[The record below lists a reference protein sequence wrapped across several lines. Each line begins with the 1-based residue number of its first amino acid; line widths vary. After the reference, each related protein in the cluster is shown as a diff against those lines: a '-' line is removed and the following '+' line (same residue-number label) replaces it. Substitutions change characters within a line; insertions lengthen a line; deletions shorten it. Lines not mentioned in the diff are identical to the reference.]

1 MMLFYQRGN
10 GREKLEISKNISL
23 KYLHLILFI
32 LLINCSEKTDK
43 EIEGMVW
50 IPGGS
55 FYQGA
60 LVNDTLAL
68 LHEKPRHLVHIDGF
82 YMDISPVTNKE
93 FKNFVKETGY
103 ITTAE
108 RDVNWGE
115 LARQLPPGTD
125 KPHDSLLKAGS
136 LIFTKTK
143 KPITDFSDFSQWWKW
158 KIGANWK
165 KPRGDNDISGKDN
178 YPVVHIS
185 YEDALAY
192 CKWAD
197 KRLPTEAEWEYAAR
211 ANRDDAI
218 YYWGNDHDSLKY
230 KANTWEGQFPF
241 ENSKIDGY
249 ENLAPIKSF
258 PANDFGLYG
267 MSGNVWEWTSDW
279 YNVNYYKDLLED
291 KAACH
296 NPKGATHAF
305 NPNNIYAQ
313 EKVIKGGSFLCN
325 INYCISYRISAK
337 MSSTPDT
344 SLEHLGFR
352 AVAAKNTIN

>member
-1 MMLFYQRGN
+1 MMPFYQRGN

-23 KYLHLILFI
+23 KYLYVVLFI

-60 LVNDTLAL
+60 LDNDTLAL

-93 FKNFVKETGY
+93 FRDFVKETGY

-108 RDVNWGE
+108 RDVNWE
-115 LARQLPPGTD
+115 DLKIQLPPGTD

-136 LIFTKTK
+136 LIFSKTK
-143 KPITDFSDFSQWWKW
+143 KPITDFGDFSQWWKW

-185 YEDALAY
+185 YEDALSY

>member
-1 MMLFYQRGN
+1 MMPFYQRGN

-93 FKNFVKETGY
+93 FKSFVKETGY

-115 LARQLPPGTD
+115 LAKQLPPGTD

-136 LIFTKTK
+136 LIFSKTK

>member
-1 MMLFYQRGN
+1 MMPFYQHGN

-23 KYLHLILFI
+23 KYLYVVLFI

-60 LVNDTLAL
+60 LDNDTLAL

-93 FKNFVKETGY
+93 FRDFVKETGY

-136 LIFTKTK
+136 LIFSKTK

-185 YEDALAY
+185 YEDALSY

-352 AVAAKNTIN
+352 TVAAKNTIN

>member
-23 KYLHLILFI
+23 KYLYVVLFI

-68 LHEKPRHLVHIDGF
+68 LHEKPRHLVHVDGF

-115 LARQLPPGTD
+115 LARQLPPGTE

-136 LIFTKTK
+136 LIFSKTK
-143 KPITDFSDFSQWWKW
+143 KPITDFGDFSQWWKW

-352 AVAAKNTIN
+352 TVASKSMVN

>member
-23 KYLHLILFI
+23 KYLYVVLFI

-60 LVNDTLAL
+60 LDNDTLAL

-93 FKNFVKETGY
+93 FRDFVKETGY

-136 LIFTKTK
+136 LIFSKTK

-185 YEDALAY
+185 YEDALSY

>member
-23 KYLHLILFI
+23 KYLYVVLFI

-115 LARQLPPGTD
+115 LAKQLPPGTD

-136 LIFTKTK
+136 LIFSKTK
-143 KPITDFSDFSQWWKW
+143 KPITDFGDFSQWWKW

-325 INYCISYRISAK
+325 IDYCISYRISAK

>member
-1 MMLFYQRGN
+1 MMPFYQHGN

-23 KYLHLILFI
+23 KYLYVVLFI

-60 LVNDTLAL
+60 LDNDTLAL

-93 FKNFVKETGY
+93 FRDFVKETGY

-136 LIFTKTK
+136 LIFSKTK
-143 KPITDFSDFSQWWKW
+143 KPITDFGDFSQWWKW

-352 AVAAKNTIN
+352 TVAAKNTIN

>member
-1 MMLFYQRGN
+1 MMPFYQHGN

-68 LHEKPRHLVHIDGF
+68 LHEKPRHLVHVDGF

-115 LARQLPPGTD
+115 LARQLPPGTE

-143 KPITDFSDFSQWWKW
+143 NPITDFRDFSQW
-158 KIGANWK
+158 
-165 KPRGDNDISGKDN
+165 
-178 YPVVHIS
+178 
-185 YEDALAY
+185 
-192 CKWAD
+192 
-197 KRLPTEAEWEYAAR
+197 
-211 ANRDDAI
+211 
-218 YYWGNDHDSLKY
+218 
-230 KANTWEGQFPF
+230 
-241 ENSKIDGY
+241 
-249 ENLAPIKSF
+249 
-258 PANDFGLYG
+258 
-267 MSGNVWEWTSDW
+267 
-279 YNVNYYKDLLED
+279 
-291 KAACH
+291 
-296 NPKGATHAF
+296 
-305 NPNNIYAQ
+305 
-313 EKVIKGGSFLCN
+313 
-325 INYCISYRISAK
+325 
-337 MSSTPDT
+337 
-344 SLEHLGFR
+344 
-352 AVAAKNTIN
+352 

>member
-136 LIFTKTK
+136 LIFSKTK
-143 KPITDFSDFSQWWKW
+143 KPITDFGDFSQWWKW

-218 YYWGNDHDSLKY
+218 YYWGNDHDSLRY

>member
-1 MMLFYQRGN
+1 M
-10 GREKLEISKNISL
+10 
-23 KYLHLILFI
+23 KYLYVVLFI

-136 LIFTKTK
+136 LIFSKTK
-143 KPITDFSDFSQWWKW
+143 KPITDFGDFSQWWKW

>member
-1 MMLFYQRGN
+1 MPFYQRGN

-23 KYLHLILFI
+23 KYLYVVLFI

-93 FKNFVKETGY
+93 FRDFVKETGY

-185 YEDALAY
+185 YEDALSY

>member
-1 MMLFYQRGN
+1 MMLFYQHGN
-10 GREKLEISKNISL
+10 GRKKLEISKNISL
-23 KYLHLILFI
+23 KYLHVILFI
-32 LLINCSEKTDK
+32 LLINCSENQQ
-43 EIEGMVW
+43 EVPNGMVW

-60 LVNDTLAL
+60 LDKDTLAL

-108 RDVNWGE
+108 RDVNWE
-115 LARQLPPGTD
+115 DLKKQLPPGTD
-125 KPHDSLLKAGS
+125 KPHDSILKAGS
-136 LIFTKTK
+136 LIFTKTTH
-143 KPITDFSDFSQWWKW
+143 PITDFTNVSQWWKW

-165 KPRGDNDISGKDN
+165 TPKGNNNIIDKDN

-192 CKWAD
+192 CKWAER
-197 KRLPTEAEWEYAAR
+197 RLPTEAEWEYAAR
-211 ANRDDAI
+211 GNRQDVI
-218 YYWGNDHDSLKY
+218 YFWGDSHDSLKN

-241 ENSKIDGY
+241 KNSKMDGY
-249 ENLAPIKSF
+249 ENLAPVKSF

-267 MSGNVWEWTSDW
+267 MAGNVWEWTSDW
-279 YNVNYYKDLLED
+279 YNVNYYKELLED
-291 KAACH
+291 TAACH
-296 NPKGATHAF
+296 NPKGAEYGF

-325 INYCISYRISAK
+325 IEYCISYRISAK

-352 AVAAKNTIN
+352 TVAAKNMIN

>member
-1 MMLFYQRGN
+1 MPFYQRGN

-23 KYLHLILFI
+23 KYLYVVLFI

-115 LARQLPPGTD
+115 LAKQLPPGTD

-136 LIFTKTK
+136 LIFSKTK
-143 KPITDFSDFSQWWKW
+143 KPITDFGDFSQWWKW

>member
-1 MMLFYQRGN
+1 MMLFYQHGN
-10 GREKLEISKNISL
+10 GRKKLEISKNISL
-23 KYLHLILFI
+23 KYFHLILFI
-32 LLINCSEKTDK
+32 LLISCSEKTNK

-60 LVNDTLAL
+60 LDNDTLAL
-68 LHEKPRHLVHIDGF
+68 SHEKPRHLVHLDGF

-108 RDVNWGE
+108 RDVNWE
-115 LARQLPPGTD
+115 DLKIQLPPGTE
-125 KPHDSLLKAGS
+125 KPHDSILKAGS

-143 KPITDFSDFSQWWKW
+143 EPITDFRDFSQWWQW

-165 KPRGDNDISGKDN
+165 KPRGNNNITAKDN

-192 CKWAD
+192 CKWAK

-211 ANRDDAI
+211 ANKDDAI
-218 YYWGNDHDSLKY
+218 YYWGNSHDSLRY
-230 KANTWEGQFPF
+230 KANTWEGLFPF
-241 ENSKIDGY
+241 KNSKIDGY
-249 ENLAPIKSF
+249 ENLAPVKSF

-267 MSGNVWEWTSDW
+267 MAGNVWEWTSDW

-325 INYCISYRISAK
+325 IEYCISYRISAK

-352 AVAAKNTIN
+352 TVAAKSMIN

>member
-1 MMLFYQRGN
+1 MMPFYQRGN

-136 LIFTKTK
+136 LIFSKTK

-185 YEDALAY
+185 YEDALSY

-267 MSGNVWEWTSDW
+267 MAGNVWEWTSDW

>member
-23 KYLHLILFI
+23 KYLYVVLFI

-136 LIFTKTK
+136 LIFSKTK

-352 AVAAKNTIN
+352 TVAAKNMIN

>member
-1 MMLFYQRGN
+1 
-10 GREKLEISKNISL
+10 
-23 KYLHLILFI
+23 
-32 LLINCSEKTDK
+32 
-43 EIEGMVW
+43 
-50 IPGGS
+50 
-55 FYQGA
+55 
-60 LVNDTLAL
+60 
-68 LHEKPRHLVHIDGF
+68 
-82 YMDISPVTNKE
+82 
-93 FKNFVKETGY
+93 
-103 ITTAE
+103 
-108 RDVNWGE
+108 
-115 LARQLPPGTD
+115 
-125 KPHDSLLKAGS
+125 
-136 LIFTKTK
+136 
-143 KPITDFSDFSQWWKW
+143 DFSQWWKW

-185 YEDALAY
+185 YEDALSY

-249 ENLAPIKSF
+249 DNLAPIKSF

-352 AVAAKNTIN
+352 TVAAKNTIN

>member
-1 MMLFYQRGN
+1 MMPFYQRGN

-23 KYLHLILFI
+23 KYLYVVLFI

-60 LVNDTLAL
+60 LDNDTLAL

-93 FKNFVKETGY
+93 FRDFVKETGY

-136 LIFTKTK
+136 LIFSKTK

-352 AVAAKNTIN
+352 TVAAKNTIN

>member
-10 GREKLEISKNISL
+10 GRKKLEIFKNISL

-115 LARQLPPGTD
+115 LAKQLPPGTD

-136 LIFTKTK
+136 LIFSKTK
-143 KPITDFSDFSQWWKW
+143 KPITDFGDFSQWWKW

>member
-10 GREKLEISKNISL
+10 GRKKLEISKNISL

-32 LLINCSEKTDK
+32 FLINCSEKTNK

-55 FYQGA
+55 YYQGA
-60 LVNDTLAL
+60 LDNDTLAL
-68 LHEKPRHLVHIDGF
+68 LHEKPRHLVHLDGF

-108 RDVNWGE
+108 RDVNWE
-115 LARQLPPGTD
+115 DLKIQLPPGTE
-125 KPHDSLLKAGS
+125 KPHDSILKAGS
-136 LIFTKTK
+136 LIFTNTK
-143 KPITDFSDFSQWWKW
+143 EPITDFSDFSQWWQW

-165 KPRGDNDISGKDN
+165 KPRGDNDIAGKDN

-192 CKWAD
+192 CKWAGR
-197 KRLPTEAEWEYAAR
+197 RLPTEAEWEYAAR
-211 ANRDDAI
+211 ANRNDAI
-218 YYWGNDHDSLKY
+218 YYWGNSHDSLRY
-230 KANTWEGQFPF
+230 KANTWEGVFPF
-241 ENSKIDGY
+241 KNSKIDGY
-249 ENLAPIKSF
+249 ENLAPVKSF

-325 INYCISYRISAK
+325 IEYCISYRISAK

-352 AVAAKNTIN
+352 TVAAKNMKN

>member
-1 MMLFYQRGN
+1 MMPFYQRGN

-68 LHEKPRHLVHIDGF
+68 LHEKPRLLVHIDGF

-115 LARQLPPGTD
+115 LAKQLPPGTD

-136 LIFTKTK
+136 LIFSKTK
-143 KPITDFSDFSQWWKW
+143 KPITDFGDFSQWWKW

-185 YEDALAY
+185 YEDALSY

>member
-1 MMLFYQRGN
+1 MPFYQRGN

-93 FKNFVKETGY
+93 FKSFVKETGY

-115 LARQLPPGTD
+115 LAKQLPPGTE

-136 LIFTKTK
+136 LIFSKTK
-143 KPITDFSDFSQWWKW
+143 KPITDFGDFSQWWKW

>member
-1 MMLFYQRGN
+1 MPFYQRGN

-93 FKNFVKETGY
+93 FRDFVKETGY

-115 LARQLPPGTD
+115 LAKQLPPGTD

-136 LIFTKTK
+136 LIFSKTK
-143 KPITDFSDFSQWWKW
+143 KPITDFGDFSQWWKW

-352 AVAAKNTIN
+352 TVAAKNTIN

>member
-23 KYLHLILFI
+23 KYLYVVLFI

-60 LVNDTLAL
+60 LDNDTLAL

-136 LIFTKTK
+136 LIFSKTK

-185 YEDALAY
+185 YEDALSY

>member
-60 LVNDTLAL
+60 LDNDTLAL
-68 LHEKPRHLVHIDGF
+68 IHEKPRHLVHIDGF

-93 FKNFVKETGY
+93 FRDFVKETGY

-136 LIFTKTK
+136 LIFSKTK

-185 YEDALAY
+185 YEDALSY
-192 CKWAD
+192 CKWAGR
-197 KRLPTEAEWEYAAR
+197 RLPTEAEWEYAAR

-352 AVAAKNTIN
+352 TVAAKNTIN

>member
-1 MMLFYQRGN
+1 MMPFYQHGN

-23 KYLHLILFI
+23 KYLYVVLFI

-93 FKNFVKETGY
+93 FKSFVKETGY

-136 LIFTKTK
+136 LIFSKTK

-185 YEDALAY
+185 YEDALSY

>member
-1 MMLFYQRGN
+1 MMPFYQHGN

-23 KYLHLILFI
+23 KYLYVVLFI

-136 LIFTKTK
+136 LIFSKTK

-185 YEDALAY
+185 YEDALSY

-352 AVAAKNTIN
+352 TVATKNMIN

>member
-10 GREKLEISKNISL
+10 GRKKLEIFKNISL
-23 KYLHLILFI
+23 KYLHLILLI
-32 LLINCSEKTDK
+32 LLISCSEKTDK

-60 LVNDTLAL
+60 LDNDTLAL

-82 YMDISPVTNKE
+82 YMDISPVTNKK
-93 FKNFVKETGY
+93 FRDFIKETGY

-108 RDVNWGE
+108 RDVNWE
-115 LARQLPPGTD
+115 DLKIQLPPGTD

-136 LIFTKTK
+136 LIFSKTK
-143 KPITDFSDFSQWWKW
+143 KPITDFGDFSQWWKW

-185 YEDALAY
+185 YEDALSY

-352 AVAAKNTIN
+352 TVAAKNTIN

>member
-1 MMLFYQRGN
+1 MLFYQHGN
-10 GREKLEISKNISL
+10 GRKKLEISKNISL

-32 LLINCSEKTDK
+32 FLINCSEKTNK

-55 FYQGA
+55 YYQGA
-60 LVNDTLAL
+60 LDNDTLAL
-68 LHEKPRHLVHIDGF
+68 LHEKPRHLVHLDGF

-115 LARQLPPGTD
+115 LARQLPPGTE
-125 KPHDSLLKAGS
+125 KPHDSVLKAGS
-136 LIFTKTK
+136 LIFTNTK
-143 KPITDFSDFSQWWKW
+143 EPITDFSDFSQWWQW

-165 KPRGDNDISGKDN
+165 KPRGDNDIAGKDN

-192 CKWAD
+192 CKWAGR
-197 KRLPTEAEWEYAAR
+197 RLPTEAEWEYAAR
-211 ANRDDAI
+211 ANRNDAI
-218 YYWGNDHDSLKY
+218 YYWGNSHDSLRY
-230 KANTWEGQFPF
+230 KANTWEGVFPF
-241 ENSKIDGY
+241 KNSKIDGY
-249 ENLAPIKSF
+249 ENLAPVKSF

-325 INYCISYRISAK
+325 IEYCISYRISAK

-352 AVAAKNTIN
+352 TVAAKNMKN

>member
-1 MMLFYQRGN
+1 MMLFYQHGN

-23 KYLHLILFI
+23 KYLYVVLFI

-60 LVNDTLAL
+60 LDNDTLAL

-115 LARQLPPGTD
+115 LAKQLPPGTD

-143 KPITDFSDFSQWWKW
+143 KPITDFGDFSQWWKW

-352 AVAAKNTIN
+352 TVAAKNTIN

>member
-23 KYLHLILFI
+23 KYLYVVLFI

-93 FKNFVKETGY
+93 FRDFVKETGY

-115 LARQLPPGTD
+115 LAKQLPPGTE

-136 LIFTKTK
+136 LIFSKTK

-185 YEDALAY
+185 YEDALSY

-352 AVAAKNTIN
+352 TVAAKNTIN

>member
-82 YMDISPVTNKE
+82 YMDIVPVTNKE
-93 FKNFVKETGY
+93 FRDFVKETGY

-115 LARQLPPGTD
+115 LAKQLPPGTE

-185 YEDALAY
+185 YEDALSY

-352 AVAAKNTIN
+352 TVAAKNTIN

>member
-1 MMLFYQRGN
+1 MMPFYQHGN

-23 KYLHLILFI
+23 KYLYVVLFI

-60 LVNDTLAL
+60 LDNDTLAL

-108 RDVNWGE
+108 RDVNWE
-115 LARQLPPGTD
+115 DLKIQLPPGTD

-136 LIFTKTK
+136 LIFSKTK
-143 KPITDFSDFSQWWKW
+143 KPITDFGDFSQWWKW

>member
-23 KYLHLILFI
+23 KYFHLILFI
-32 LLINCSEKTDK
+32 LLINCSEKTNK

-115 LARQLPPGTD
+115 LAKQLPPGTD

-136 LIFTKTK
+136 LIFSKTK
-143 KPITDFSDFSQWWKW
+143 KPITDFGDFSQWWKW

-211 ANRDDAI
+211 ANKDDAI
-218 YYWGNDHDSLKY
+218 YYWGNSHDSLRY

-305 NPNNIYAQ
+305 NPNNIYAK

-325 INYCISYRISAK
+325 IEYCISYRISAK

-352 AVAAKNTIN
+352 TVASKSMAN

>member
-1 MMLFYQRGN
+1 MMPFYQRGN

-23 KYLHLILFI
+23 KYLYVVLFI

-60 LVNDTLAL
+60 LDNDTLAL

-93 FKNFVKETGY
+93 FRDFVKETGY

-115 LARQLPPGTD
+115 LARQLPPGTE

-136 LIFTKTK
+136 LIFSKTK
-143 KPITDFSDFSQWWKW
+143 KPITDFGDFSQWWKW

-185 YEDALAY
+185 YEDALSY